1 MKKLFLLAIFMLS
14 LFACSSLD
22 VDSAETNRSVTHEI
36 ITTNKGTKSEGTT
49 GKLKVGNYYIPAIFM
64 YVTYSEKSYKFIANN
79 KLWGQHEYFPM
90 EKKLA
95 ETMSK
100 KEINQSDLDLGYYI
114 GTEKLKGTPTNWIYV
129 KWNTNSAYI
138 DLERIEEVLK
148 VKPFSE
154 AKQLNLPLGIEIK

>member
-1 MKKLFLLAIFMLS
+1 MILNGHLYTKYKEKRKILIIQG
-14 LFACSSLD
+14 SLD
-22 VDSAETNRSVTHEI
+22 DTAPISDT
-36 ITTNKGTKSEGTT
+36 
-49 GKLKVGNYYIPAIFM
+49 
-64 YVTYSEKSYKFIANN
+64 YKFIANN

>member
-1 MKKLFLLAIFMLS
+1 MKKIILLATFMLS

-22 VDSAETNRSVTHEI
+22 VNSAETSKSVTHEI

-64 YVTYSEKSYKFIANN
+64 YVTDSGKTYQYTVNN
-79 KLWGQHEYFPM
+79 KLWGKHEYFPM
-90 EKKLA
+90 EKKMT
-95 ETMSK
+95 ETIGT
-100 KEINQSDLDLGYYI
+100 KEISQSEIDLGYYI
-114 GTEKLKGTPTNWIYV
+114 GVAKLKGTPTNWIYV

-138 DLERIEEVLK
+138 NLERIEEVLK

-154 AKQLNLPLGIEIK
+154 IKQLNLPLGIEIK

>member
-1 MKKLFLLAIFMLS
+1 MKKIFLLGMLMFG
-14 LFACSSLD
+14 LFACSSLEEE
-22 VDSAETNRSVTHEI
+22 ETTVPKSIAHEI
-36 ITTNKGTKSEGTT
+36 VVTNKGTKSEGTT

-64 YVTYSEKSYKFIANN
+64 YVTDSEKTYKFISNN

-95 ETMSK
+95 ETISK
-100 KEINQSDLDLGYYI
+100 KEISQSDLDLGYYI